1 MQKIFKL
8 VVFLALISGLSGMCL
23 SLVNDVT
30 KPIIEE
36 QKLAA
41 VKANLE
47 ILYSGASFEEASGA
61 VADTSIQNIY
71 KVNGGEGYVYKVGV
85 TGYGGEVTYLLG
97 INDDGSYQ
105 GFIALTYDG
114 ETSGF
119 GTRIAEEEFTSQ
131 FNGSSIDDGV
141 DTLSG
146 ATITSSAVVKGVNQ
160 VVDHFNANYK

>member
-1 MQKIFKL
+1 MQKIVKL
-8 VVFLALISGLSGMCL
+8 VLFLALISGLSGMCL

-30 KPIIEE
+30 KPIIDE

-47 ILYSGASFEEASGA
+47 VLYSGASFEEASGA

-85 TGYGGEVTYLLG
+85 TGYGGEVTYLVG
-97 INDDGSYQ
+97 INKDASYQ

-119 GTRIAEEEFTSQ
+119 GTRIADEEFGSQ
-131 FNGSSIDDGV
+131 FDGTSIDDGV
-141 DTLSG
+141 DTISG
-146 ATITSSAVVKGVNQ
+146 ATITSSAVEMPPIPIIGILT
-160 VVDHFNANYK
+160 ASYT

>member
-1 MQKIFKL
+1 MQKIIKL

-23 SLVNDVT
+23 SMVNDIT
-30 KPIIEE
+30 KPIIDE

-47 ILYSGASFEEASGA
+47 ILYSGASFEEIEGEI
-61 VADTSIQNIY
+61 ADTPIQNIY
-71 KVNGGEGYVYKVGV
+71 SVNNGEGYVYKVGV
-85 TGYGGEVTYLLG
+85 TGYGGEVTYLVG
-97 INDDGSYQ
+97 INSDGSYQ

-119 GTRIAEEEFTSQ
+119 GTRIADEEFSSQ
-131 FNGSSIDDGV
+131 FEGTTIDDGI

-146 ATITSSAVVKGVNQ
+146 ATITSTAVVKGVDE
-160 VVDHFNANYK
+160 VVAHFNANYK